1 MKILYIAVFLFV
13 IGILPAK
20 ANTTQFSGRFA
31 VVNSERVFNE
41 TNLAKS
47 MQETLRAEFLPRQN
61 KLQQEAQSNPGDST
75 LLARQETFTADLNRR
90 TVEERTKIALLANIQ
105 LKEFAKKENIS
116 IIVQKAAYLDA
127 SSDITNQIISLLN
140 DSKNINNVVFNG
152 PKNSRVLIVDPT
164 RLYHSFG
171 VATGANLSVKEK
183 SAQDQLNVKANEAL
197 KLIAES
203 NQINVILQEAAFV
216 TPNNDI
222 TDRLIEVL
230 KNNSSNKSNLVID
243 SLNLPTTFAVIN
255 SEEVFSKFPN
265 KNRQKLAEAGN
276 IALNKISQERGINI
290 IIQEAAYVSPSHY
303 VTAAVIKTII
313 PPTENEVSPTS
324 NINVPATNPT
334 KNLADAKAKCLDLGF
349 KTGTES
355 FGSCVLKI
363 SK

>member
-1 MKILYIAVFLFV
+1 MRILFALLFF
-13 IGILPAK
+13 IFFGLQPGHSYA
-20 ANTTQFSGRFA
+20 TEFSGRFA
-31 VVNSERVFNE
+31 VVNSERIFNE

-75 LLARQETFTADLNRR
+75 LLSRQETFTADLNRR
-90 TVEERTKIALLANIQ
+90 TLEERTKIAFLANIQ
-105 LKEFAKKENIS
+105 LKEFATKQNIS
-116 IIVQKAAYLDA
+116 IIVQKAAYLDP

-152 PKNSRVLIVDPT
+152 PKNSRVLIVDAA

-171 VATGANLSVKEK
+171 VATGVNLSVKEK
-183 SAQDQLNVKANEAL
+183 SAQDQLNAKANEAL

-222 TDRLIEVL
+222 TDRLIEAL
-230 KNNSSNKSNLVID
+230 KNNSSDKSNLVIA
-243 SLNLPTTFAVIN
+243 SLNLPTTFAVVN
-255 SEEVFSKFPN
+255 PEEIFSKFPN

-276 IALNKISQERGINI
+276 VALNKFSKENGVNVIV
-290 IIQEAAYVSPSHY
+290 QEAAYVSPSHD
-303 VTAAVIKTII
+303 VTANVIKLII
-313 PPTENEVSPTS
+313 PPVENEVSPTTNS
-324 NINVPATNPT
+324 NTPAINPT
-334 KNLADAKAKCLDLGF
+334 KNLADAKAKCIDLGF
-349 KTGTES
+349 KAGTES
-355 FGSCVLKI
+355 FGSCVLKL

>member
-1 MKILYIAVFLFV
+1 MRILYIAVFLFV

-47 MQETLRAEFLPRQN
+47 MQETLRTEFLPRQN

-75 LLARQETFTADLNRR
+75 LLARQESFTADLNRR
-90 TVEERTKIALLANIQ
+90 TLEERTKIASLANIQ

-116 IIVQKAAYLDA
+116 IIVQEAAYLDP

-152 PKNSRVLIVDPT
+152 PKNSRVLVVDAA
-164 RLYHSFG
+164 RLYQSFG

-183 SAQDQLNVKANEAL
+183 GAQDQLNAKANEAL

-203 NQINVILQEAAFV
+203 NQINIILQQAAYV
-216 TPNNDI
+216 SAANDL
-222 TDRLIEVL
+222 TDKLIKVV
-230 KNNSSNKSNLVID
+230 KNKSFEKSNLVIN
-243 SLNLPTTFAVIN
+243 SSNLPTTLAVVN
-255 SEEVFSKFPN
+255 SEEIFSKFPN

-276 IALNKISQERGINI
+276 VALNKFSQEKGINVI
-290 IIQEAAYVSPSHY
+290 LQEAAYVSPSHDI
-303 VTAAVIKTII
+303 TANVIKLII
-313 PPTENEVSPTS
+313 PPVENEVGPITNSNTTATS
-324 NINVPATNPT
+324 PT

-349 KTGTES
+349 KVGTEA
-355 FGSCVLKI
+355 FGSCVLKL